1 MFDGGSKEIVTK
13 DSVDT
18 KSREFFGKVLL
29 KRGIKKCGRIWG
41 GDKRSK
47 EGLFKLRDN
56 TACLYSDG

>member
-41 GDKRSK
+41 GIKGQRRVS
-47 EGLFKLRDN
+47 
-56 TACLYSDG
+56 SS